1 MSLTQFDLNGY
12 VFIVTACSRQ
22 VTPVSGFIQRSHHF
36 EGSKTM
42 SKAARTT
49 GTGND
54 WFIGGNDWFQG
65 GNDWFTGGND
75 WFTGGG
81 NDWFTGGND
90 WFVPAGAIGGN
101 DW

>member
-1 MSLTQFDLNGY
+1 MSLTLFDLSGY
-12 VFIVTACSRQ
+12 AFIVTACSRQ
-22 VTPVSGFIQRSHHF
+22 VTPVSGFNP
-36 EGSKTM
+36 GTTTSKGREIM
-42 SKAARTT
+42 SKAARAT

-54 WFIGGNDWFQG
+54 WFIGGNDWFHG

-81 NDWFTGGND
+81 NDWFAGGND
-90 WFVPAGAIGGN
+90 WFVPASGGGN